1 MSILSTSIQI
11 LTIKDLRLFELNHK
25 RGLDDAI
32 MHTKYVFIICQEKM
46 NKNMKNVPRY
56 IHHKFDYLSCK
67 TTKCQNSIVC

>member
-32 MHTKYVFIICQEKM
+32 MHIKYVFIIICQEKM
-46 NKNMKNVPRY
+46 NKNMKNNSK
-56 IHHKFDYLSCK
+56 IHTS
-67 TTKCQNSIVC
+67 

>member
-32 MHTKYVFIICQEKM
+32 MHTKYVFIIICQEKM
-46 NKNMKNVPRY
+46 NKNN
-56 IHHKFDYLSCK
+56 
-67 TTKCQNSIVC
+67 